1 MEAPRKDSYSRKT
14 LFRFK
19 RAKVNDKL
27 QQLQEHLNKAVAKL
41 DPTSRRSFSNSLKQ
55 LEKINRSV
63 DVSTRPRVV
72 SDTKITGFKIQYP
85 IQQFVKEIVGNE
97 SETMCWTDLTRFA
110 NNYIKEHSLQ
120 DQSNRRHIIPDEILK
135 RLLNYEAERDGPLSY
150 QRMQQLL
157 KGCFLPRP
165 SKTTPKEQDSH

>member
-72 SDTKITGFKIQYP
+72 SDTKITGFKIHFHFQ
-85 IQQFVKEIVGNE
+85 
-97 SETMCWTDLTRFA
+97 RF
-110 NNYIKEHSLQ
+110 L
-120 DQSNRRHIIPDEILK
+120 
-135 RLLNYEAERDGPLSY
+135 
-150 QRMQQLL
+150 
-157 KGCFLPRP
+157 
-165 SKTTPKEQDSH
+165 